1 MNFIGEI
8 AALGTSLAFS
18 FGSIFFSLAVHRL
31 SAIVANRTR
40 LIIAAIFLSLT
51 HWMVLGSFWPVD
63 AEPERWFWLSLSG
76 VVGLVIGDIFLFQ
89 AFLWI
94 GPRLSMLMMSFAPV
108 IASLEAWIFLGETLS
123 SSQIFGVMLTLVGI
137 AWVVLEDG
145 KKKNAVNLNYRRG
158 ILYGFGAALGQATGF
173 VLAKNGVSG
182 DFSPI
187 SGNLIRMLTAV
198 VVMWGITF
206 FQGQIKQT
214 FDKMRTNRR
223 GMLYILV
230 ASFFGPFIGVSLS
243 LLAVQRA
250 EIGVAST
257 IMALPPV
264 FLLPISYVVFKERFG
279 WRAVLGTLIA
289 MGGVA
294 LLFLV

>member
-1 MNFIGEI
+1 MDFIGDI
-8 AALGTSLAFS
+8 AALGTSIAFS

-40 LIIAAIFLSLT
+40 LIIAVILLSFT
-51 HWMVLGSFWPVD
+51 HWMVLGSFWPLD
-63 AEPERWFWLSLSG
+63 ADPERWFWLSLSG

-108 IASLEAWIFLGETLS
+108 IASLQAWIFLGETLS
-123 SSQIFGVMLTLVGI
+123 GGQIFGVMLTLVGI
-137 AWVVLEDG
+137 AWVVMEDG
-145 KKKNAVNLNYRRG
+145 KKKNNGNLNYRRG
-158 ILYGFGAALGQATGF
+158 ILYGFGGALGQATGF

-187 SGNLIRMLTAV
+187 SGNLIRMLAAV
-198 VVMWGITF
+198 VVMWGITL

-214 FDKMRTNRR
+214 FDKMRTNRL
-223 GMLYILV
+223 GMIYILV

-243 LLAVQRA
+243 LLALQRA